1 MKKSN
6 KPIFWNPISTMI
18 GQVEVTGEYA
28 LDGDGF
34 MTVRLP
40 GGGSKSAKGG
50 PAAESVARIILGE
63 LFREYGRTQT

>member
-1 MKKSN
+1 
-6 KPIFWNPISTMI
+6 MI

-28 LDGDGF
+28 LDDGGF

-50 PAAESVARIILGE
+50 PAAESIARIILGE
-63 LFREYGRTQT
+63 LFRESGRSKF